1 MRIKK
6 LACLTISLL
15 AMVAMTAC
23 NIGATPAPTLDV
35 NAIYTSAAATLL
47 ADFSQQQT
55 QTALA
60 VPPTAIPTGTLAI
73 LSTPITGF
81 TPQGIGTPPIVSTPV
96 AFSTIAPTSSG
107 PLCNNSVFVAD
118 VTVPDGTIM
127 KPGNDFEKIW
137 EIQNTGTC
145 SWGDGYV
152 LKFVSGDNMDGYDLP
167 FSTNIGPVK
176 PGAMVNLKI
185 NMTAHIAEGT
195 YSGCWKMK
203 DDKGYF
209 FGTWLCYKIQVK
221 K

>member
-1 MRIKK
+1 MRVKK
-6 LACLTISLL
+6 LAWLTVSLL

-60 VPPTAIPTGTLAI
+60 VPPTPTNTLAV
-73 LSTPITGF
+73 LSTPIAGY
-81 TPQGIGTPPIVSTPV
+81 TPQGVGTPPAVSTPV
-96 AFSTIAPTSSG
+96 VFNTPVPTLSG
-107 PLCNNSVFVAD
+107 PLCNDSVFIAD
-118 VTVPDGTIM
+118 VTVRDGSLM
-127 KPGNDFEKIW
+127 KPGQDFEKIW
-137 EIQNTGTC
+137 TIKNSGTC
-145 SWGDGYV
+145 AWGEGYV
-152 LKFVSGDNMDGYDLP
+152 LAFVSGDKMDGYDLP

-176 PGAMVNLKI
+176 PGDTVNLKI
-185 NMTAHIAEGT
+185 NMTAHLAEGT

-209 FGTWLCYKIQVK
+209 FGTPLCYAIEVK